1 MATHR
6 RGSQTDCVET
16 HDDKPTR
23 SLSVSSPRENEYTFN
38 IFPTMML
45 SADDGLCEYSGSI
58 RLSIFLA
65 IVVMLVV
72 TVNTKD
78 GCGKCHYISFARRCI
93 VPLHPLAAVSVPFP
107 SCHWPQLPTS
117 RLIPTHSIRPSIHPP
132 TMLSLFDRWSAVVP
146 FHRCGHPST
155 LPSTEPSHQQPAPRA
170 SRPKLP
176 HRDCPCAPIPRL
188 TPIKIPFITTLPMR
202 SATWRKHCQRRRRYP
217 KNRTIE
223 K

>member
-78 GCGKCHYISFARRCI
+78 GCGKCHYISFGRRCV
-93 VPLHPLAAVSVPFP
+93 VPLHPLAAVSIPFP
-107 SCHWPQLPTS
+107 SCHWPQLPTP
-117 RLIPTHSIRPSIHPP
+117 RLIPTHSIRPSILLPCYHCL
-132 TMLSLFDRWSAVVP
+132 TDGVP
-146 FHRCGHPST
+146 SYHSIVADI
-155 LPSTEPSHQQPAPRA
+155 PAPCRPRNRHTSNRRLERA
-170 SRPKLP
+170 DPNFPIVTAPVPPFPVSR
-176 HRDCPCAPIPRL
+176 R
-188 TPIKIPFITTLPMR
+188 
-202 SATWRKHCQRRRRYP
+202 
-217 KNRTIE
+217 
-223 K
+223 